1 MPKEGFGWA
10 VMQRMAAAERFAQ
23 ARTSALFS
31 ALAAEAY
38 INEYLAAVAPSKRK
52 LKEADSASTV
62 KKYTAIAAE
71 FAGEPL
77 FSDGDLVVKTLTKL
91 FKLRHQLVHPKPG
104 LGQGPVLDS
113 DDSELEAMFPTVD
126 LAQYVVIVGLA
137 ATVIVTKAYGPKAM
151 DVPGGM
157 LWHAREA
164 VFDLAKRG
172 AVVPQPNAPGEQR
185 CGSWS
190 VTS

>member
-1 MPKEGFGWA
+1 MTSLTRSAGRATWPATTCDKQPKPTCRVRSSAPVPTLRPDVPKEGFGWA

-113 DDSELEAMFPTVD
+113 DDSELEAMFRPLT
-126 LAQYVVIVGLA
+126 
-137 ATVIVTKAYGPKAM
+137 
-151 DVPGGM
+151 
-157 LWHAREA
+157 WR
-164 VFDLAKRG
+164 
-172 AVVPQPNAPGEQR
+172 
-185 CGSWS
+185 S
-190 VTS
+190 TS